1 MEMKKMNDNEDY
13 KKSHKKI
20 AMEFLASSK
29 NDLEVPVS
37 EDLIEQIYD
46 LFSEEKSETQSYQN
60 SLEKIVKE

>member
-1 MEMKKMNDNEDY
+1 MNNNENY

-20 AMEFLASSK
+20 AMEFLASSN

-60 SLEKIVKE
+60 SLEKIVKN

>member
-1 MEMKKMNDNEDY
+1 MEMKKMNNNENY

-20 AMEFLASSK
+20 AMEFLASSN

-60 SLEKIVKE
+60 SLEKIVKN

>member
-1 MEMKKMNDNEDY
+1 MEMRKMNDSEDF

-20 AMEFLASSK
+20 AMESLTSS
-29 NDLEVPVS
+29 NDDLEVPVS

-60 SLEKIVKE
+60 SLEKIVKD